1 MMRKRRKREADDGM
15 PTWITTYGDMMSLL
29 LTFFIF
35 LFAFSTVDKQQFQKV
50 MDAFKMQGIL
60 TGGKTLN
67 AGDLTFGGQNQDLV
81 AKAKA
86 ESEFRV
92 MIKQVEGYVK
102 VSNLEQDVTLELN
115 DRGLTIRMTGQV
127 LFSRGKADLQPSGTR
142 MLDEIGKLIANL
154 PNNVMVEGHTDNL
167 PINNSQFEN
176 NWVLSSIRATTVIK
190 YFTEKC
196 KITPNRLSAAGYG
209 EFRPLAPNTNEQKRA
224 KNRRVDIV
232 ILKTDSENVKT
243 SGGE

>member
-1 MMRKRRKREADDGM
+1 MRKRRKREADDGM

-50 MDAFKMQGIL
+50 MEAFQMQGIL
-60 TGGKTLN
+60 TGGKTLSEGIP
-67 AGDLTFGGQNQDLV
+67 AEEAKDLM
-81 AKAKA
+81 ARAKA

-92 MIKQVEGYVK
+92 IIGQVQGYVK
-102 VSNLEQDVTLELN
+102 AANLQDDVKLELN
-115 DRGLTIRMTGQV
+115 ERGLTIRMTGQV
-127 LFSRGKADLQPSGTR
+127 LFSSGQADMQPSGIK

-154 PNNVMVEGHTDNL
+154 PNNVMVEGHTDDL
-167 PINNSQFEN
+167 PINNNQFEN

-190 YFTEKC
+190 YFIERC
-196 KITPNRLSAAGYG
+196 KITPSRLSAAGYG
-209 EFRPLAPNTNEQKRA
+209 EFRPLVPNTSEQNRA

-232 ILKTDSENVKT
+232 ILKTGSENVKT
-243 SGGE
+243 SGGD